1 MASILYV
8 KILTLGEKKC
18 WLISCYPYK
27 TVQQMYRKKFEFENA
42 RLVGWLVNPKIKDY
56 FV

>member
-1 MASILYV
+1 MLAHLMLSLHN
-8 KILTLGEKKC
+8 
-18 WLISCYPYK
+18 P
-27 TVQQMYRKKFEFENA
+27 VQQMYRKKFEFENA